1 MADAASDIVAETVR
15 LVLRCERPGDL
26 KVWLEHMNTPDVQ
39 ARIGGPQAPDKVAE
53 NFARMA
59 NCPADQPSFYFIGLK
74 PDGRLIGKCGLSPIE
89 TEVAPDE
96 LHGAIQ
102 VGWSLRADCW
112 GKGYAREAAECAL
125 AMGFEQFALPRIYAQ
140 TSESNTPSWGLMRRL
155 GMARRADLDYVDP
168 DYPPE
173 DNPTMVWSLDRDA
186 WQAARAEERAHA

>member
-1 MADAASDIVAETVR
+1 MAEPASDIVAETER
-15 LVLRCERPGDL
+15 LVLRRERAGDL
-26 KVWLEHMNTPDVQ
+26 AVWLEHMNTPEVQ
-39 ARIGGPQAPDKVAE
+39 ARVGGPQAPEKVAE

-59 NCPADQPSFYFIGLK
+59 RCPADRPNFYFVGLK
-74 PDGRLIGKCGLSPIE
+74 GDGRLIGKCGLAPIE
-89 TEVAPDE
+89 TEVAPEE
-96 LHGAIQ
+96 LRGGIQ

-125 AMGFEQFALPRIYAQ
+125 AMGFETFGLKRIYAQ
-140 TSESNTPSWGLMRRL
+140 TSESNAPSWGLMRRL
-155 GMARRADLDYVDP
+155 GMTRRADLDYPDP